1 MEDYS
6 LYIIWL
12 YLLPGASLGYSTFI
26 NEYFVRLWKKTP
38 KSSHSYLPEEQES
51 MTPGCETLDLWTC
64 VLSFKISEVYY
75 NMVQSYQI
83 LISLP

>member
-1 MEDYS
+1 MEDHG

-12 YLLPGASLGYSTFI
+12 YLLSGASLGYSTLI
-26 NEYFVRLWKKTP
+26 NEYFDQLWEKTL
-38 KSSHSYLPEEQES
+38 KSSHSYLPGEQES
-51 MTPGCETLDLWTC
+51 MKPGCETLDLWTC